1 MQTAYLNLVRHAL
14 SLGYTVSVWDGEEW
28 QISRSKSIKAISYA
42 VKSVEVAE
50 LRFRDGNK
58 VVGWAQV
65 SVFGLEPD
73 ETVMDH
79 SVENWIEDWSETYL
93 YSV

>member
-28 QISRSKSIKAISYA
+28 QVKRSTSIKAISEA
-42 VKSVEVAE
+42 VKSVDEAE
-50 LRFRDGNK
+50 LRFRDGEK
-58 VVGWAQV
+58 IVGWARV
-65 SVFGLEPD
+65 SAFGLEPD

-79 SVENWIEDWSETYL
+79 TTQDWLEAWSETYL
-93 YSV
+93 YSF